1 MDILQKKLASE
12 DEAYKPTAFWASQS
26 QNDLNYSRGLSYR
39 RICISHCTVTD
50 SLPLTFHLR
59 FTENYL

>member
-50 SLPLTFHLR
+50 SLPHFSS
-59 FTENYL
+59 

>member
-12 DEAYKPTAFWASQS
+12 DEAYKPTAFWASLS

-39 RICISHCTVTD
+39 RICISH
-50 SLPLTFHLR
+50 
-59 FTENYL
+59 